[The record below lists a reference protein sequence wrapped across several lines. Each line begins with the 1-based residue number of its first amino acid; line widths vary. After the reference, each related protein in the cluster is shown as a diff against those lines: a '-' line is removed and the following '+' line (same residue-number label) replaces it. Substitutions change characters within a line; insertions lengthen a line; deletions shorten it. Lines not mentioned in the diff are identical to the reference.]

1 MKLSTILVRPP
12 FHILASD
19 KMSKINGGI
28 GALGVLAAAVGVGA
42 AYVGLAKEID
52 ELGHSL
58 GKAIGD
64 AIKK

>member
-1 MKLSTILVRPP
+1 MKVSKKLKQPAIVGLEKNK
-12 FHILASD
+12 LA
-19 KMSKINGGI
+19 KINGGI
-28 GALGVLAAAVGVGA
+28 GALGALAAAVGLGA